1 MLSDRQNAFNTISR
15 VLALTRLDIEQRQA
29 VSDFSLNIHGE
40 NWVRDVFNHVYK
52 LKLVNANAEA
62 ANTPFI
68 DLVDTESKRL
78 IQVTTT
84 RSKEKITHTLQALDI
99 AKYSD
104 YEISIYYLLE
114 KASPSKLTLEE
125 LRKEHPNLK
134 VEGLLKDS
142 SDLIRDIE
150 SLDELDLIELSER
163 YFVPNKNKYTDVMV
177 LDLAC
182 KALLKRK
189 EAFTPNY
196 DDDLGSIETDDKI
209 TVNNINS
216 RVSLNIQKSLDY
228 TSIIDS
234 IDDGQLST
242 NLRIFVVDELYK
254 EILMIFLR
262 QKVRQSNLQN
272 KNTDEL
278 QLVAKEHNLDFNK
291 IIHRLVQELEN
302 KLIITDFNSMEIS
315 WILVSYFF
323 EICDVGVKE

>member
-29 VSDFSLNIHGE
+29 VSDLSLNIHGE
-40 NWVRDVFNHVYK
+40 NWVRDVFNHVYN
-52 LKLVNANAEA
+52 LKLVNANAEN

-68 DLVDTESKRL
+68 DLVDNKNKRL

-84 RSKEKITHTLQALDI
+84 RSKEKIIHTLQALDI
-99 AKYSD
+99 AKYAG

-114 KASPSKLTLEE
+114 RAAPNKPTLEE
-125 LRKEHPNLK
+125 IEKKHPNLK
-134 VEGLLKDS
+134 IDDLLKDS
-142 SDLIRDIE
+142 SDLVRDIE
-150 SLDELDLIELSER
+150 SLDELDLVELSEK

-189 EAFTPNY
+189 GAFTPNY
-196 DDDLGSIETDDKI
+196 DDDFGSIEVDDKI
-209 TVNNINS
+209 TINNINS
-216 RVSLNIQKSLDY
+216 RISSNIQKSLDY

-254 EILMIFLR
+254 EVLINFLR
-262 QKVRQSNLQN
+262 SKVRQSDLQN

-291 IIHRLVQELEN
+291 IIHRLVQELES
-302 KLIITDFNSMEIS
+302 KLILTDFNSMEIS